1 MIALFTFLLRLETK
15 AGERRLERMSRGARI
30 ASLKVE
36 DAVTRQVVQLKDL
49 RGRIRV
55 VLVAGKKE
63 YITKA
68 MSDAE
73 EVKDGIS
80 KSNLLIVPYVTDGD
94 EKEIDLRNWRMTP
107 FANEEW
113 KRWYDAECEVAKGKL
128 EDKVKDILVVIIRL
142 DGKVGARSAGA
153 PMWSKLIDEIAK
165 LPKKDQFGKP

>member
-1 MIALFTFLLRLETK
+1 METK

-63 YITKA
+63 FVTKA
-68 MSDAE
+68 MTDAE
-73 EVKDGIS
+73 EVKEGVS
-80 KSNLLIVPYVTDGD
+80 QSNLLIIPYVVDGD
-94 EKEIDLRNWRMTP
+94 EKEMDLKNWRMTP
-107 FANEEW
+107 FVNEEW

-128 EDKVKDILVVIIRL
+128 KEKVEDILVVIIRL

-153 PMWSKLIDEIAK
+153 PMWNKLIEEIAK